1 MKTTNPLALAIG
13 TIAVLGFIV
22 FLAWANGP
30 TYFQTLV
37 TSAIR

>member
-1 MKTTNPLALAIG
+1 MNATDPLALAIG
-13 TIAVLGFIV
+13 TLAVVGFIV
-22 FLAWANGP
+22 FLAWATGP